1 MALAGAKEEAPLPSA
16 MTEAVSAP
24 ESVPTVPNAPDE
36 VAEEPAHRKAARY
49 VWALLL
55 ARIYEVLPLHCPKC
69 GGDMRII
76 AFINEGPVIREIFGH
91 LGEPSSAPR
100 LAPARG
106 PPRWEQPVDGQAERE
121 IDPLAQPT
129 PDYEFD
135 QRVAW

>member
-1 MALAGAKEEAPLPSA
+1 
-16 MTEAVSAP
+16 
-24 ESVPTVPNAPDE
+24 
-36 VAEEPAHRKAARY
+36 
-49 VWALLL
+49 
-55 ARIYEVLPLHCPKC
+55 
-69 GGDMRII
+69 MRII
-76 AFINEGPVIREIFGH
+76 AFINEDPVIREILGH

-106 PPRWEQPVDGQAERE
+106 PPLLEQLVDGQAERE

>member
-1 MALAGAKEEAPLPSA
+1 MADCISSIL
-16 MTEAVSAP
+16 
-24 ESVPTVPNAPDE
+24 
-36 VAEEPAHRKAARY
+36 Y
-49 VWALLL
+49 VVKSQLRSHWA
-55 ARIYEVLPLHCPKC
+55 
-69 GGDMRII
+69 
-76 AFINEGPVIREIFGH
+76 H

-106 PPRWEQPVDGQAERE
+106 PPLWELPASEQAERE